1 MGYERT
7 TNYTD
12 VLRDD
17 EWDDLARL
25 YQETEAALDP
35 EPLPAGDYEVHLVGG
50 KLIRSNEK
58 GTRGYRLAFEVV
70 EGEYRG
76 RRVWDTSWLTKD
88 AMPTAK
94 RKLAPLGIHSLDQLR
109 EPLPDNVFCKVKVV
123 VRREDDGSLWNR
135 VLTISDVVRRP
146 NYSRAVDE
154 VFKEE
159 TGRVRHTE
167 RGA

>member
-12 VLRDD
+12 VLRED

-25 YQETEAALDP
+25 YEETEAAPDP
-35 EPLPAGDYEVHLVGG
+35 EPLPAGSYEVQLVHG
-50 KLIRSNEK
+50 KLIRSAEK
-58 GTRGYRLAFEVV
+58 ATRGYRLTFEVV

-76 RRVWDTSWLTKD
+76 RRVWDTSWLTRD

-109 EPLPDNVFCKVKVV
+109 EPVSENLFCKVKIT

-135 VLTISDVVRRP
+135 VLTVTDVVRRTG
-146 NYSRAVDE
+146 YSRAVDE
-154 VFKEE
+154 DFKEE
-159 TGRVRHTE
+159 TIRGRPTGGGV
-167 RGA
+167 